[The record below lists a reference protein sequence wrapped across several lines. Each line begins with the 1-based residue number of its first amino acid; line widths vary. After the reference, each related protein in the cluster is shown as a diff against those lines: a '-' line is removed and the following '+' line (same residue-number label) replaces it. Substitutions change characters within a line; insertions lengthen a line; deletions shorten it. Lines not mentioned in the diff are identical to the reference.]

1 MPVSRDSGHPGPDT
15 RAPAR
20 AQVSTRATLSSLLD
34 SDFVIIDVETTGL
47 GADSAITEIGA
58 LLVMSGRIA
67 DEFHSMVNP
76 PLPIPRRITELT
88 GITTEMVADADPID
102 VVFPR
107 FIDWSRIDE
116 DGPAPTLVAH
126 NAPFD
131 MGFLTRAALACNRPF
146 PNVGIIDTLALSR
159 VLLPRPR
166 IANHR
171 LATLADYF
179 EIAQPHA
186 HRALSDA
193 YTTWQVL
200 LALALINE
208 ERCSGSDKGGHRASA
223 LMHSLSAP
231 TSEGPRPSP
240 EG

>member
-1 MPVSRDSGHPGPDT
+1 MPASHDSGHPGTDT
-15 RAPAR
+15 RASAC
-20 AQVSTRATLSSLLD
+20 AQVSTRSALSTLLD
-34 SDFVIIDVETTGL
+34 SDFVIVDVETTGL
-47 GADSAITEIGA
+47 RADSAITEIGA
-58 LLVMSGRIA
+58 LLVVGGGIV

-76 PLPIPRRITELT
+76 GRPIPRRITELT
-88 GITTEMVADADPID
+88 GITTAMVADADPIG

-116 DGPAPTLVAH
+116 DDAAPTLVAH

-131 MGFLTRAALACNRPF
+131 MGFLTRAALACDRDF
-146 PNVGIIDTLALSR
+146 PTLNVIDTLALSR
-159 VLLPRPR
+159 LLLPRPR

-179 EIAQPHA
+179 EIVQPHA

-200 LALALINE
+200 LGLALIDE
-208 ERCSGSDKGGHRASA
+208 ERGVGSDEGGHRVPARPEQSQRPDAKRSA
-223 LMHSLSAP
+223 TVS
-231 TSEGPRPSP
+231 
-240 EG
+240 